1 MDAKTKGL
9 VVMYCAF
16 YITSGLIFN
25 KMTFELFRPSYV
37 SQHTI
42 TVVEKIDKKHQICE
56 IPVFV
61 TIFMY
66 DLMIILST
74 MLPKTTVHEC
84 KKIYERVGRLSH
96 IAYLTS
102 LSVSFQHFFKCQKI
116 ESNC

>member
-25 KMTFELFRPSYV
+25 KMTFDLFRPSYI
-37 SQHTI
+37 SQR